1 MSRRSL
7 NCQQRVFKRY
17 HSRVLPTRWRRKPAG
32 LDVNWHYVTV
42 TVCRPIGRRTRQH
55 SQTPIVFLPFCSSLL
70 LQTARSSLE
79 GVVFLHPTT
88 NKIHLFLR
96 SCRVKKSERANAK
109 TFVVTEIAFGRQFG
123 WECGVK
129 RTPHRPRRRELCRV
143 GSGGENGCKPL
154 Q

>member
-1 MSRRSL
+1 MSTRSL

-42 TVCRPIGRRTRQH
+42 ALCIGRRTRQH
-55 SQTPIVFLPFCSSLL
+55 SQTPVVFLPFCT
-70 LQTARSSLE
+70 LQQSFASNCTLVLRRSR
-79 GVVFLHPTT
+79 FLHPTT
-88 NKIHLFLR
+88 NKIHLFVR

>member
-1 MSRRSL
+1 MSTRSL
-7 NCQQRVFKRY
+7 NCQQRVFKRC

-42 TVCRPIGRRTRQH
+42 NHMYWTSDTSTLTDPYCFPSILQQSFASNCTLVLRRSR
-55 SQTPIVFLPFCSSLL
+55 
-70 LQTARSSLE
+70 
-79 GVVFLHPTT
+79 FLHPTT
-88 NKIHLFLR
+88 NKIHLFVR